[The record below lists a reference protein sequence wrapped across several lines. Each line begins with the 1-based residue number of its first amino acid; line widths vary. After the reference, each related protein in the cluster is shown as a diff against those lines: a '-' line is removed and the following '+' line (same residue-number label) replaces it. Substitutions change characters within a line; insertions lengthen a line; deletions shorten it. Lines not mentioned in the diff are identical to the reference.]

1 MNTNSGPLTTWF
13 LTNILQSS
21 TLLSRFQAEC
31 RKHILHSDKQNIEFD
46 LPKLRAIPLV
56 QGIWKESLRLGSV
69 NAVARVLAKDIELKG
84 YLLRQG
90 SVILIPVQL
99 LHYNTDVFPDP
110 ERFDPQR
117 WVFDES
123 NNDAAVKQKQMM
135 AHLRPF
141 GGGGGICSGRF
152 VAEEEVILAAATLV
166 IKYDFVI
173 QNKVEL
179 HPMALGI
186 MSPKKGVWVKMQS
199 KK

>member
-13 LTNILQSS
+13 LTNVLQSPE
-21 TLLSRFQAEC
+21 LLSQFQAEC
-31 RKHILHSDKQNIEFD
+31 EKHLRSSEGENIEFD
-46 LPKLRAIPLV
+46 LPKLRGSPLV

-69 NAVARVLAKDIELKG
+69 NSVARVLAKDIELEG
-84 YLLRQG
+84 YLLKQG

-110 ERFDPQR
+110 EKFDPER
-117 WVFDES
+117 WIFDES
-123 NNDAAVKQKQMM
+123 REDSGVKQKKMM

-166 IKYDFVI
+166 MKYHFVM

-186 MSPKKGVWVKMQS
+186 MSPKNGVWVKMQS
-199 KK
+199 R